1 MPFVSTKAIRTSSRL
16 VLAVS
21 IWVIF
26 TSGNVCAFSLLSL
39 IPSEDSFALGQW
51 QGGVIGGYEWED
63 QQTTAQGISSGVM
76 RNRFDE
82 DVHLSNEGF
91 YLIDPRLFE
100 GNAGTDVDFF
110 QESDKLN
117 GTGKSQSS
125 THRSQSGTLIGWNVN
140 TELLGAMPYSG
151 FLFSRRNE
159 TDTSTDFGGRTH
171 NLSQNFGMLATLRQ
185 DSFLREAFPY
195 FSADVYARQEE
206 ADESTTQLG
215 QTFKIDETRD
225 IGGVD
230 AYKGFQTA
238 DLDFNYQFIDDKY
251 TGSIPYS
258 FVTNWLNLNYSL
270 DFGPTLNRRWESR
283 VSYLTRS
290 GGGLSESFLYADER
304 LRIDHFKNLFT
315 TYEYLLV
322 STGSQGQRDTSN
334 TATFQVQY
342 SAFPNLTNTLILQGF
357 YETIS
362 PGGYLDYYA
371 VETSPAYTHSIPWGG
386 TLTLGTDGRYEIDQ
400 DHTQGPVTVL
410 NEKHTAPSFFGPG
423 IGFTLANRFVVT
435 STIVMYDTH
444 GGGRLLTRLGVDY
457 DLVAQGQLT
466 QIVIIPTTVKI
477 HPGDPLEVSYSYVAG
492 PSGQYSTTVFGAN
505 AGVAFGWIALNF
517 SHQQLKQS
525 LQNGIGA
532 QYLYSFHQ
540 ENAQLDV
547 HKEWEWFEAR
557 GMALYQIYHT
567 QSQAS
572 GAFDYTLQ
580 NYGEFLTFR
589 PPWTWSTN
597 TAIHLDG
604 SETFIDYTLQP
615 TRQNTDLNFE
625 ASLDRFFSSGN
636 YFTAFARA
644 RQITQTDFQTETDYE
659 VGMRG
664 NFRYGKIY
672 IWPWLSWIE
681 RTYGPTK
688 VNDPHIMLRIGRDL

>member
-1 MPFVSTKAIRTSSRL
+1 MVGLARGHAWALGSEPPGGGITGTIHDFTAGGHFGATVAVGQCTFCHTPHGAISTSLLWNHTLSGQTYSWDDTATMAGTPFPTFADTAWKGPTAKCLSCHDGTV
-16 VLAVS
+16 AVS
-21 IWVIF
+21 SVNWF
-26 TSGNVCAFSLLSL
+26 DSGHSGGFAGAGPHILGAATGHASL
-39 IPSEDSFALGQW
+39 
-51 QGGVIGGYEWED
+51 QG
-63 QQTTAQGISSGVM
+63 
-76 RNRFDE
+76 
-82 DVHLSNEGF
+82 LSN
-91 YLIDPRLFE
+91 
-100 GNAGTDVDFF
+100 
-110 QESDKLN
+110 
-117 GTGKSQSS
+117 
-125 THRSQSGTLIGWNVN
+125 
-140 TELLGAMPYSG
+140 
-151 FLFSRRNE
+151 
-159 TDTSTDFGGRTH
+159 
-171 NLSQNFGMLATLRQ
+171 
-185 DSFLREAFPY
+185 
-195 FSADVYARQEE
+195 
-206 ADESTTQLG
+206 
-215 QTFKIDETRD
+215 
-225 IGGVD
+225 
-230 AYKGFQTA
+230 
-238 DLDFNYQFIDDKY
+238 
-251 TGSIPYS
+251 
-258 FVTNWLNLNYSL
+258 
-270 DFGPTLNRRWESR
+270 
-283 VSYLTRS
+283 
-290 GGGLSESFLYADER
+290 
-304 LRIDHFKNLFT
+304 
-315 TYEYLLV
+315 
-322 STGSQGQRDTSN
+322 
-334 TATFQVQY
+334 
-342 SAFPNLTNTLILQGF
+342 TNTLILQGF

-362 PGGYLDYYA
+362 PGGHLDYYA
-371 VETSPAYTHSIPWGG
+371 VETSPTYTHSIPWGG

-410 NEKHTAPSFFGPG
+410 DEKHTAPSFFGPG

-492 PSGQYSTTVFGAN
+492 PNGQYSTTAFGAN

-525 LQNGIGA
+525 LQSGIGA

-597 TAIHLDG
+597 TTIHLDG

-681 RTYGPTK
+681 RSYGPTK